1 MQLKSMKPVAG
12 LLIALGLAIIIWGA
26 FGFITR
32 EQIIDVG
39 PIHASK
45 DKEIARH
52 MDPSLALS
60 SP

>member
-1 MQLKSMKPVAG
+1 MKPVAG

-32 EQIIDVG
+32 EKIIDVG

-60 SP
+60 SH